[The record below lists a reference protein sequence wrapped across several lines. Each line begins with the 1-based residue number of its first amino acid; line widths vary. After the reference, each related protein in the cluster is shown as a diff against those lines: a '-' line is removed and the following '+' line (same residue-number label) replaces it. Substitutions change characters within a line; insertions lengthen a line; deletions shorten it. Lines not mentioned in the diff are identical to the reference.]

1 MDNASD
7 RRSYTSSPDTTC
19 RKGITPMKGETT
31 HLPLTKKTIITCV
44 IINSEQEKKEI
55 YVLLNSN
62 SHYKPLIN
70 NGY

>member
-1 MDNASD
+1 
-7 RRSYTSSPDTTC
+7 
-19 RKGITPMKGETT
+19 MKGETT